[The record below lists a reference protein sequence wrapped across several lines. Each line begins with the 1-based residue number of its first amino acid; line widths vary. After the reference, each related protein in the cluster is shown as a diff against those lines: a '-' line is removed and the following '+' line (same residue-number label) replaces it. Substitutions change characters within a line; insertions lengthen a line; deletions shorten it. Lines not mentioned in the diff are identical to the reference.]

1 MVTERRNLQM
11 HNKLLVDVIK
21 RQAGT
26 LHKAILEGIMN
37 GIEAGATRIDIRYNP
52 SNVPNVLPTLKIT
65 DDGKGIQ
72 TVQDIER
79 FFETFGTPHEENEG
93 KIWAQFR
100 MGRGQ
105 LFAFGRNIWRTG
117 EFSMV
122 VDINTMGLAYDL
134 TQNLPNVNGC
144 TIDINLYKNPIP
156 SDYMSLDA
164 LERSIRQQIEFMVVP
179 VYFNGKRLNKDP
191 KNLKWTF
198 EDENA
203 YYLFGVGNGLAV
215 YNIGAYVTTLSAY
228 NTGVTGV
235 VCSKKQ
241 LKVNF
246 ARNEIQNDCEVY
258 KQIKRIISQN
268 RRDKVRK
275 KRTSLSNDERTAMLL
290 DLADGG
296 IGIEDVKNLSL
307 LRTTSGRAIS
317 LASVLRE
324 RLPWTFAPADDM
336 KADKIMQRHEG
347 IVLDERMMSCLS
359 YDGEPKMFFDWL
371 LKRAVARFPSYQ
383 KQWGVLNNLYSNFS
397 GMAAR
402 IKDGYK
408 ILANNDLNLKERLI
422 LRILNERTLYNWGNR
437 VVNIG
442 MSETAR
448 AWTDGQTYI
457 ALDRGFVDK
466 CNYGNCHNGIA
477 LIINVMAHELAHD
490 IDSSTAHVHD
500 EEFYRR
506 FHDIC
511 TSDAPP
517 QSIIAGIFNRLQ
529 KSRIALKQ
537 EKVMAREKRQLD
549 KQDALLGVAASE

>member
-290 DLADGG
+290 DLADAAL
-296 IGIEDVKNLSL
+296 ELKM
-307 LRTTSGRAIS
+307 LRIFRCYVLQAGA
-317 LASVLRE
+317 LSVL
-324 RLPWTFAPADDM
+324 
-336 KADKIMQRHEG
+336 
-347 IVLDERMMSCLS
+347 
-359 YDGEPKMFFDWL
+359 L
-371 LKRAVARFPSYQ
+371 LF
-383 KQWGVLNNLYSNFS
+383 
-397 GMAAR
+397 
-402 IKDGYK
+402 
-408 ILANNDLNLKERLI
+408 
-422 LRILNERTLYNWGNR
+422 
-437 VVNIG
+437 
-442 MSETAR
+442 
-448 AWTDGQTYI
+448 
-457 ALDRGFVDK
+457 
-466 CNYGNCHNGIA
+466 
-477 LIINVMAHELAHD
+477 
-490 IDSSTAHVHD
+490 
-500 EEFYRR
+500 
-506 FHDIC
+506 
-511 TSDAPP
+511 
-517 QSIIAGIFNRLQ
+517 
-529 KSRIALKQ
+529 
-537 EKVMAREKRQLD
+537 
-549 KQDALLGVAASE
+549 